1 MNRGDFRDRHPG
13 RALLLLTWLMTTT
26 GYMTLFLGAAYERE
40 GFSPRH
46 LLLAQLITQA
56 LLILAALWT
65 FRAEK
70 VSLVRLSERRPKLLL
85 YGGGAL
91 QAALLLVTAL
101 VMIDWNDEV
110 SNLEQAQYLA
120 QHGLRGWLTDY
131 EKINGWLG
139 PHHPPLLALLYGVFY
154 TLVGPYLLAGRLFN
168 IACALAALALG
179 VRVVRR
185 LTDAPTA
192 ALSLWCWPLFPLW
205 LFSGASALMEGP
217 FLLVLML
224 MIDLFV
230 AFLQRGGAWRAAGVG
245 LLLAVSA
252 LCRYNAVLFVPGMIV
267 ALWLTRSA
275 ARPRRGMIWTLL
287 LPALILLPLTILAMG
302 TGVLFSQAAR
312 LSWLFLL
319 LRPGGVDHLFSIV
332 LPLWSLHFG
341 AHLAPL
347 GLAAFAALWR
357 AATGDRVLLALG
369 GLYLLIAALIIPN
382 PRYLLPSLPFA
393 AAGLARVLQWVER
406 REAGATAVWAATWGA
421 ALTLIVLVIVDSRL
435 NYFYPFY

>member
-1 MNRGDFRDRHPG
+1 MNRGAMRDWHPG

-26 GYMTLFLGAAYERE
+26 GFMTLFLGAAYERE
-40 GFSPRH
+40 GFSARH

-65 FRAEK
+65 FREK
-70 VSLVRLSERRPKLLL
+70 KFSLVQLSEHRPKLLL

-91 QAALLLVTAL
+91 QAVLLLVMAF
-101 VMIDWNDEV
+101 VMISWNDEV

-120 QHGLRGWLTDY
+120 QHGLRGWLADY

-139 PHHPPLLALLYGVFY
+139 PHHPPLLALVYGAFY
-154 TLVGPYLLAGRLFN
+154 ALAGPHLLAGRLFN
-168 IACALAALALG
+168 IACSLAALALS

-205 LFSGASALMEGP
+205 LFSGTSALMEGP

-224 MIDLFV
+224 MVDLFV
-230 AFLQRGGAWRAAGVG
+230 GYLQQGGAWRAALVG
-245 LLLAVSA
+245 LLLAVGA

-267 ALWLTRSA
+267 ALWLTHRA
-275 ARPRRGMIWTLL
+275 GQPRKGMIWTLL
-287 LPALILLPLTILAMG
+287 LPALILLPLIVLAMG
-302 TGVLFSQAAR
+302 SGVLFSQAAR
-312 LSWLFLL
+312 LSWMFLL

-347 GLAAFAALWR
+347 GLPAFVALWR
-357 AATGDRVLLALG
+357 ATTGDRVLLALG

-393 AAGLARVLQWVER
+393 AAGLARVLQWIER

-421 ALTLIVLVIVDSRL
+421 ALVLTALVVVDSRL
-435 NYFYPFY
+435 DYFYPFY